1 MSNRSMLE
9 DVECQTSRLHDRATK
24 LLDGWDGMED
34 SNKKG
39 ERNGNSLLPRSVVLD
54 DSNHGISLTCLTLLQ
69 RISCKL

>member
-9 DVECQTSRLHDRATK
+9 DVECQTSRLHDRAAK

-39 ERNGNSLLPRSVVLD
+39 ERNGNSLL
-54 DSNHGISLTCLTLLQ
+54 SLGP
-69 RISCKL
+69 I

>member
-34 SNKKG
+34 ANKKG
-39 ERNGNSLLPRSVVLD
+39 ERNGISLLSEVLD
-54 DSNHGISLTCLTLLQ
+54 DSNHRISLTCVTLLQ

>member
-9 DVECQTSRLHDRATK
+9 DVECHTSRLHDRAAK

-39 ERNGNSLLPRSVVLD
+39 ERNGNSLLFRSDVRCWMIATTESRLRV
-54 DSNHGISLTCLTLLQ
+54 
-69 RISCKL
+69 

>member
-9 DVECQTSRLHDRATK
+9 DVECPTSRLHDRATK

-39 ERNGNSLLPRSVVLD
+39 ERNGNSFLSRSDLRCWMIVTSESRL
-54 DSNHGISLTCLTLLQ
+54 
-69 RISCKL
+69 RI

>member
-9 DVECQTSRLHDRATK
+9 DFECQTSRLHDRATK

-39 ERNGNSLLPRSVVLD
+39 ERNENSLLSRSDLRCWMIATTEPESRLRV
-54 DSNHGISLTCLTLLQ
+54 
-69 RISCKL
+69 